1 MYVYKMKKIIFV
13 FITLI
18 FSSSHANDEFIA
30 LKGIKEFAIEIPEIE
45 NTCGL
50 DKDFFDREIK
60 YQLSITDIVIDDN
73 SDISI
78 YVYPYLFES
87 GNGIMTLCSGMIIFQ
102 VYGISEA
109 SFVWNNP
116 LEGPFIL
123 YEYYIGAHATD
134 YLEFKN
140 YMASGFEDLI
150 KDFVI
155 AWYSVN

>member
-1 MYVYKMKKIIFV
+1 MKKIIFLL
-13 FITLI
+13 FTLV

-30 LKGIKEFAIEIPEIE
+30 LRGISEFVIEIPEIE

-50 DKDFFDREIK
+50 DGDFFEREIK
-60 YQLSITDIVIDDN
+60 YQLSTTDIVINDG

-78 YVYPYLFES
+78 YVYPYLFAS

-134 YLEFKN
+134 NLEFKN
-140 YMASGFEDLI
+140 YMASGLEDLV
-150 KDFVI
+150 KDFVV

>member
-1 MYVYKMKKIIFV
+1 MKNIIFL
-13 FITLI
+13 FFTLA
-18 FSSSHANDEFIA
+18 FSTSYANDEFIA
-30 LKGIKEFAIEIPEIE
+30 LRGISEFAIEIPEIE

-50 DKDFFDREIK
+50 DRDFFEREIK
-60 YQLSITDIVIDDN
+60 YQLSTTDIVINDG

-150 KDFVI
+150 KDFVV

>member
-1 MYVYKMKKIIFV
+1 MKKIIFLLFTLV
-13 FITLI
+13 F
-18 FSSSHANDEFIA
+18 SPSHANDEFIA
-30 LKGIKEFAIEIPEIE
+30 LKGISEFAIEIPEIE

-50 DKDFFDREIK
+50 DRNFFDREIK
-60 YQLSITDIVIDDN
+60 YQLSTTDIVIDDS

-134 YLEFKN
+134 NLEFKN
-140 YMASGFEDLI
+140 YMASGLEDLV
-150 KDFVI
+150 KDFVV

>member
-1 MYVYKMKKIIFV
+1 MKNIIFILLTFV
-13 FITLI
+13 FST
-18 FSSSHANDEFIA
+18 SYANDEFIA
-30 LKGIKEFAIEIPEIE
+30 LKGISEFAIEIPEIE

-50 DKDFFDREIK
+50 DKDFFEREIK
-60 YQLSITDIVIDDN
+60 YQLSTTDIVIDES
-73 SDISI
+73 SDINM

-102 VYGISEA
+102 IYGISEA

-134 YLEFKN
+134 NLEFKN
-140 YMASGFEDLI
+140 YMASGLEDLV
-150 KDFVI
+150 KDFIV

>member
-1 MYVYKMKKIIFV
+1 MKKIIFV
-13 FITLI
+13 FFIFI
-18 FSSSHANDEFIA
+18 FSHSHANDQFIA
-30 LKGIKEFAIEIPEIE
+30 LKGISEFAIEIPEIE

-60 YQLSITDIVIDDN
+60 YQLSTTDIVIDDS

-87 GNGIMTLCSGMIIFQ
+87 SNGIMTLCSGMIIFQ

-134 YLEFKN
+134 NLEFKN
-140 YMASGFEDLI
+140 YMASGLEDLI
-150 KDFVI
+150 KDFVV

>member
-1 MYVYKMKKIIFV
+1 MKKIIFLL
-13 FITLI
+13 FILFI
-18 FSSSHANDEFIA
+18 SPSYANDEFIA
-30 LKGIKEFAIEIPEIE
+30 LKGISEFAIEIPEIE

-50 DKDFFDREIK
+50 DGDFFVREIK
-60 YQLSITDIVIDDN
+60 YQLSNTDIIIN
-73 SDISI
+73 ESSDISI

-87 GNGIMTLCSGMIIFQ
+87 GNGIITLCSGMIIFQ

-134 YLEFKN
+134 NLEFKN
-140 YMASGFEDLI
+140 YMASGLEDLI

>member
-1 MYVYKMKKIIFV
+1 MKKIIFV
-13 FITLI
+13 LFTLV
-18 FSSSHANDEFIA
+18 FSPSYANDEFIG
-30 LKGIKEFAIEIPEIE
+30 LKGITEFAIEIPDIE

-60 YQLSITDIVIDDN
+60 YQLSTTDIVLNDN

-87 GNGIMTLCSGMIIFQ
+87 GNGMVALCSGMIIFQ

-150 KDFVI
+150 KDFVV

>member
-1 MYVYKMKKIIFV
+1 MKKIIFLFFTLV
-13 FITLI
+13 FTP
-18 FSSSHANDEFIA
+18 SYANDEHIA
-30 LKGIKEFAIEIPEIE
+30 LKWISEFAIEIPEIE

-50 DKDFFDREIK
+50 DRDFFEREIK
-60 YQLSITDIVIDDN
+60 YQLSSTDIVIDDRR
-73 SDISI
+73 DISI

-87 GNGIMTLCSGMIIFQ
+87 GNGIITLYRGMIIFQ

-109 SFVWNNP
+109 SFVGNNT
-116 LEGPFIL
+116 LEGPVIL

-134 YLEFKN
+134 NLEFKN
-140 YMASGFEDLI
+140 YMASGLEDLI

>member
-1 MYVYKMKKIIFV
+1 M
-13 FITLI
+13 
-18 FSSSHANDEFIA
+18 
-30 LKGIKEFAIEIPEIE
+30 
-45 NTCGL
+45 
-50 DKDFFDREIK
+50 REIK
-60 YQLSITDIVIDDN
+60 YQLSNTDIVIN
-73 SDISI
+73 ESSDISI

-87 GNGIMTLCSGMIIFQ
+87 GNGIMTLCSGVIIFQ

-116 LEGPFIL
+116 LEGPFVL

-150 KDFVI
+150 KDFVV